1 MKNKIID
8 KIKIVRLNNNNFYK
22 NSLDD
27 FEFYQQVEKCW
38 RMVDGNYKLVP
49 VCYVEELNLQERRKM
64 ALKLIREFNLNSVVF
79 MAMLCDSIV
88 GFVLLNCELFGS
100 TKQYIDLSEFYIS
113 KPYRRLGIGEKL
125 FNFSCAEAKILG
137 ATKIYIS
144 AHSAEESIAAYKK
157 YGCVFAKEADLTHVE
172 KEPYDLQLEY
182 DLSLRIY
189 EINDKEK
196 HLNLFLLADEQ
207 LEMVKKYLYNSTTY
221 VIEDCGVKG
230 EITIQDIGNGVLEIK
245 NLAIL
250 PEFQR
255 CGYGK
260 KLIEFIC
267 AEYKNKYSILQ
278 VGTGD
283 SPLTVPFYQKN
294 GFEKSHIIK
303 NFFIDNYD
311 HPIIEDG
318 VRLKDMIYL
327 RKNLS

>member
-1 MKNKIID
+1 MQNKIID
-8 KIKIVRLNNNNFYK
+8 KIRIVCLNNNNFNEK
-22 NSLDD
+22 SLDN
-27 FEFYQQVEKCW
+27 FEFNQQAFKCW

-64 ALKLIREFNLNSVVF
+64 ALKLITEFNLNSVAF
-79 MAMLCDSIV
+79 AAMLGDSIV

-100 TKQYIDLSEFYIS
+100 EKQYMDLSEFYIS

-125 FNFSCAEAKILG
+125 FYCSCAEAKILG
-137 ATKIYIS
+137 AAKIYIS
-144 AHSAEESIAAYKK
+144 AHSAEESIVAYKK
-157 YGCVFAKEADLTHVE
+157 YGCVFAKEADLAHVE
-172 KEPYDLQLEY
+172 KEPY

-189 EINDKEK
+189 EIKDKEK
-196 HLNLFLLADEQ
+196 YLNLFLLADEQ
-207 LEMVKKYLYNSTTY
+207 LEMVKKYLYNSTTF

-230 EITIQDIGNGVLEIK
+230 EITVQDIGGGVLEIK

-318 VRLKDMIYL
+318 VILQDMVYL